1 MHLPKKKKKKKLIS
15 KYGLGT
21 SYFYPAMF
29 CQYLKQA
36 GILTAK
42 LLIYHRN
49 MAFGREGLE

>member
-1 MHLPKKKKKKKLIS
+1 MHLPKKKKKKLIS